1 MGISARDA
9 LAAPSLI
16 GFGASTFAA
25 GVIPAAI
32 PIAALAGTL
41 VSDPGQIRH
50 AGDRHATVAE
60 TAGKAKDDTDAIVK
74 PTDGFST
81 PEARQAYD
89 TRMGQYTKALGDTK
103 DQHSTLDTMLKIAG
117 DVWIALGAASLAVGS
132 ALALQAAGVISV
144 SWIPGVDAAA
154 FAEANGF
161 AGAMNVVL
169 RGIVTGLRGIITKL
183 VSMLKTI
190 TQMSFKRKL
199 LLGGLS
205 VAAISLHSQIND
217 AASSLVPVTKP
228 SWPTNA
234 PA

>member
-9 LAAPSLI
+9 LATPSIL

-41 VSDPGQIRH
+41 ISDPGQIRH

-74 PTDGFST
+74 PADGFST
-81 PEARQAYD
+81 PAARQAYD

-103 DQHSTLDTMLKIAG
+103 DQHSTLDTMMKIAG
-117 DVWIALGAASLAVGS
+117 DVWIALGAASLAVGT

-144 SWIPGVDAAA
+144 SWLPGANAAA

-169 RGIVTGLRGIITKL
+169 RGIVTGLRGIITKIIT
-183 VSMLKTI
+183 MLKGI
-190 TQMSFKRKL
+190 KDLSLKRKL
-199 LLGGLS
+199 LLGGLA
-205 VAAISLHSQIND
+205 VGGVMGHSYIGN
-217 AASSLVPVTKP
+217 AVSSIVPVTKP